1 MTKPSA
7 DMYASTVKELA
18 TTMLGVARESVSLV
32 KRSNQQQGMKLK
44 QKQEW
49 DVYIELLRLMYN
61 LIERLSGFYIP
72 IQEQPEFMEKLE
84 DAVIHQLKAVL
95 APTLSAAEI
104 DDREMTLSMGQIM
117 TESRNV
123 YDRFK
128 FVVTDQTKTR
138 DEFFTFFGER
148 VAEKAGASGN
158 KDLISAAML
167 CGSAIIPAFKKLFE
181 DSTQTS
187 QAKPGT
193 QQSHP
198 VSPPPASALSFD
210 TAKGQTIKLVRVVS
224 RISGEEVET
233 WWGVHPRFQRDLQP
247 QELKELSQ
255 HMNRVTRILGE
266 RFSVVATKLE
276 SPGGNQ
282 SIGGDQPVGHA

>member
-7 DMYASTVKELA
+7 NTPATTVKELA

-32 KRSNQQQGMKLK
+32 KRSNQQQGVRLK

-49 DVYIELLRLMYN
+49 DVYLEVLRLMYN
-61 LIERLSGFYIP
+61 LVERLSGFYIP
-72 IQEQPEFMEKLE
+72 IQEQPVFMENLE
-84 DAVIHQLKAVL
+84 DAVIQQLKTLL

-104 DDREMTLSMGQIM
+104 DDMEMTLSLGQVM

-128 FVVTDQTKTR
+128 FVVTEQTKER

-148 VAEKAGASGN
+148 VAEKAEASGN
-158 KDLISAAML
+158 KDLISAAFL
-167 CGSAIIPAFKKLFE
+167 CGSAIIPAFTKLFE
-181 DSTQTS
+181 DAAQKSPAGQGKQRTQ
-187 QAKPGT
+187 
-193 QQSHP
+193 P
-198 VSPPPASALSFD
+198 VSPSPASALSSN
-210 TAKGQTIKLVRVVS
+210 AEKGQTIKLVRVAS

-266 RFSVVATKLE
+266 RFSIVATKSE
-276 SPGGNQ
+276 PPGGNQ
-282 SIGGDQPVGHA
+282 SVGGNQPVGHA